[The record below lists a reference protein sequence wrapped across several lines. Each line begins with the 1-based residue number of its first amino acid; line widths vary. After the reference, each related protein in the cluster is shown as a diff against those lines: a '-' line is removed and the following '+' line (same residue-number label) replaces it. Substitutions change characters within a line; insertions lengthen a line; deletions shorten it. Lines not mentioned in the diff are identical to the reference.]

1 MRKPALAI
9 LAFAFATAFVAPL
22 FAQSEPNDPRF
33 SAKLEPRPAGG
44 VQYTITNL
52 SDTPITAVV
61 IEALYPDRPGMGI
74 LRSFDTVLRSGVA
87 RSPIFPQMT
96 YSFQYAGGKTS
107 NGTPI
112 SVPTDIKLR
121 AIVFADGSSFGDS
134 ADAVIQSREFAW
146 DDVNGAL
153 SFLRIAKAG
162 SIPTDE
168 LIQQLNDKQRAVQQS
183 RSDSQAGRLI
193 SPAYYKTLAAN
204 LAPPKNLAPDTF
216 WDLSS
221 SIQIESDSLEYVRQQ
236 IFYSKPT
243 IPEVQSADPKTAPP
257 PPTEFVIHFSQ
268 DMDPAQAHVS
278 YQLLK
283 SQETSSRIH
292 IGDDVQSSSFVGFV
306 GHDYRIPTDFA
317 GQPARGLSA
326 VIYSPGCRLVTI
338 NIPSI
343 AESSRTTDV
352 HCERSAMV
360 DLVGHIAPS
369 NLVTCPGCDY
379 EVEVEFRVFFPGPS
393 SNFQVPYV
401 FPLVKTTPDSNGI
414 FHAQVPDL
422 TGGAVVGASNSPP
435 SVMFDFL
442 AYYKKENSVPDD
454 HQRAPF
460 AYLDTVNG
468 ARIAPLEA
476 VAPQSHYDSEI
487 NFTLHLMSHD

>member
-9 LAFAFATAFVAPL
+9 LAFAFATAFVPPL
-22 FAQSEPNDPRF
+22 FAQSGEIDPRF

-61 IEALYPDRPGMGI
+61 IEALYPDRSGMGI
-74 LRSFDTVLRSGVA
+74 LRSFDSVLRSGGA

-134 ADAVIQSREFAW
+134 TDAVIQSREFTW

-162 SIPTDE
+162 SVPIDE
-168 LIQQLNDKQRAVQQS
+168 IIQELNDKQHAVEQAR
-183 RSDSQAGRLI
+183 RSPQGRSFI
-193 SPAYYKTLAAN
+193 SARYYATLALN
-204 LAPPKNLAPDTF
+204 LAPPKNLAPDST
-216 WDLSS
+216 WTLSS
-221 SIQIESDSLEYVRQQ
+221 GIQIESDELEYLRQQ

-243 IPEVQSADPKTAPP
+243 IPGVLSADPKTAPP

-268 DMDPAQAHVS
+268 DMDPAQTHVS

-338 NIPSI
+338 NIPSL

-360 DLVGHIAPS
+360 DLVGRISPS
-369 NLVTCPGCDY
+369 NLLTCPGCDY

-393 SNFQVPYV
+393 SDFQVPYV
-401 FPLVKTTPDSNGI
+401 FPFTKITPDSNGI

-422 TGGAVVGASNSPP
+422 TGGVVVGASNNPP

-442 AYYKKENSVPDD
+442 AYYKQGNSLPDD

-460 AYLDTVNG
+460 AYLDTANG
-468 ARIAPLEA
+468 GHIAPLEA
-476 VAPQSHYDSEI
+476 VVPRSHYDDEI
-487 NFTLHLMSHD
+487 NFTLHPISHD